1 MELTRAHN
9 SLPDIAHR
17 AAILC
22 LHGVIAHSRDPEV
35 ESEAMEIHHFRRLL
49 KLLRRSFNVIGLAEL
64 VAAIRER
71 RSPPPRSV
79 VITFDDGYVT
89 HHSVVAGEMAAMRMP
104 WSAFVPAML
113 IETGGRQWTDDL
125 YLLIHRGSQRQ
136 IGFCWDNLMVR
147 FDLHTPQQRQ
157 DAVFRIREA
166 CRYLPEPVR
175 VRRLQELYD
184 QYSLDELQT
193 LRARYADFGP
203 MTWAQVKDLIAA
215 GVDVG
220 SHGLS
225 HIALAPQDPDLVLH
239 EVAGARELLMQ
250 RVGAHSPHFSYPY
263 GREASMSP
271 VTEQLLLEMGYH
283 CALTLEQNAVYCQN
297 QNLMRLPRLI
307 VGPSVGRILFVLWQ
321 RFIR

>member
-1 MELTRAHN
+1 MELTRAHD
-9 SLPDIAHR
+9 SLPDIAYR
-17 AAILC
+17 AVILC

-35 ESEAMEIHHFRRLL
+35 EAEAIEVHHFRRLL
-49 KLLRRSFNVIGLAEL
+49 KLLRRSFNVISLAEL

-79 VITFDDGYVT
+79 VVTFDDGYVT
-89 HHSVVAGEMAAMRMP
+89 HHSVVADEMAAMNMP

-113 IETGGRQWTDDL
+113 IEAGGRQWTDDL

-136 IGFCWDNLMVR
+136 IGFRWNNSAVR
-147 FDLHTPQQRQ
+147 FDLRTPQQRQ
-157 DAVFRIREA
+157 DAVFQIRES

-175 VRRLQELYD
+175 ASRLQELYD

-193 LRARYADFGP
+193 LRARYGDFSP
-203 MTWAQVKDLIAA
+203 MTWMQVKELMSA

-225 HIALAPQDPDLVLH
+225 HIALAPQEPDLVLG
-239 EVAGARELLMQ
+239 EILGARELLMQ
-250 RVGAHSPHFSYPY
+250 RVGPHSPHFSYPY
-263 GREASMSP
+263 GREASMSLL
-271 VTEQLLLEMGYH
+271 TEQVLVEMGYH
-283 CALTLEQNAVYCQN
+283 CALTLEQNAVYCQS
-297 QNLMRLPRLI
+297 QHLMRLPRLI
-307 VGPSVGRILFVLWQ
+307 VGPSVGRTLFTLWQ